1 MVAYAVDFVGEEVY
15 TVVVRDAATGA
26 EARTTP
32 LGIRAGA
39 SPAASVCIGEAK
51 YWRWFLAMASGCDDV
66 TAMGHGKTS
75 ARACGCG
82 APKGKRKSQHGCVGT
97 RAHI

>member
-1 MVAYAVDFVGEEVY
+1 MRGGRGISSRAALTRWLSRALVRHARRHGLVAYAVDFVGEEVY

-39 SPAASVCIGEAK
+39 SPAASVCIGK
-51 YWRWFLAMASGCDDV
+51 PILALVLGD
-66 TAMGHGKTS
+66 G
-75 ARACGCG
+75 
-82 APKGKRKSQHGCVGT
+82 VGL
-97 RAHI
+97 